1 MQLIAEKVAEV
12 IGAKHLSGSLAN
24 IAGSVSTDTRSM
36 PEGALWVALQGPN
49 FDANKLCPQAAALGA
64 AIAIVSQAP
73 QQDCGDCCVL
83 QVADTLQALQT
94 LACWW
99 RSQLPHLKVIAISGS
114 NGKTSTKDFCA
125 GLLGSFAPTFATA
138 GNLNNHI
145 GLPLSV
151 LQIRAHHRF
160 AVLEMGMNHAGEL
173 APLCAIAKPDMGI
186 ISSIGTAHIEFL
198 GSIEGI
204 AEEKGS
210 IAAAIAANGMFFS
223 NAECRFF
230 DYFSSRTQA
239 RHIGVGFEHG
249 LYQAHHI
256 QALSEGSSFD
266 LYYREEQTSFATSIG
281 IGGKHMV
288 QNALLAAAVA
298 HQCGMGLPQIAAQ
311 LPHCHLSHGRL
322 HVYRHQG
329 LCLIDD
335 TYNAN
340 PDSLMAA
347 MDTLAAMSLPQAA
360 GRRVAVLGKFGE
372 LGDYAHT
379 GYSLC
384 GRKAAEL
391 ELDLLVCVGEET
403 LPMSQ
408 TASQLGCNIRHF
420 DDQKQACE
428 FLESYLRSGDAV
440 LFKGSRSAGMERVLH
455 ALYPQLGQ
463 QAPATTVAE

>member
-1 MQLIAEKVAEV
+1 MQLLAEKVAEV
-12 IGAKHLSGSLAN
+12 IGAKHISGSLAN
-24 IAGSVSTDTRSM
+24 IASSVSTDTRSM
-36 PEGALWVALQGPN
+36 PAGALWLALQGPN

-64 AIAIVSQAP
+64 SIAIVSQAP
-73 QQDCGDCCVL
+73 HESFECCCVL
-83 QVADTLQALQT
+83 QVEDTLEALQR
-94 LACWW
+94 LAAWW
-99 RSQLPHLKVIAISGS
+99 REQLTGLTVIAVSGS

-151 LQIRAHHRF
+151 LQIRRHHRF
-160 AVLEMGMNHAGEL
+160 AILEMGMNHAGEL

-198 GSIEGI
+198 GSIEAI

-210 IAAAIAANGMFFS
+210 IAAAVTAKGKFFS

-230 DYFSSRTQA
+230 DYFSSRTA
-239 RHIGVGFEHG
+239 AEHIGVGFSKG
-249 LYQAHHI
+249 AYQAHQI
-256 QALSEGSSFD
+256 ATLSEGSSFQ
-266 LYYREEQTSFATSIG
+266 LYSQAEQRSIATSIS

-298 HQCGMGLPQIAAQ
+298 HQCGMSLAQIAAQ

-322 HVYRHQG
+322 HVYQHQG

-335 TYNAN
+335 SYNAN

-347 MDTLAAMSLPQAA
+347 MDTLAGMSLPQAG

-372 LGDYAHT
+372 LGDYAFT

-384 GRKAAEL
+384 GRKAAAL

-408 TASQLGCNIRHF
+408 AASQLGCNI
-420 DDQKQACE
+420 QQCQNQQQACE
-428 FLESYLRSGDAV
+428 FLAGYLREGDCV

-455 ALYPQLGQ
+455 ALYPQLA
-463 QAPATTVAE
+463 APAKA